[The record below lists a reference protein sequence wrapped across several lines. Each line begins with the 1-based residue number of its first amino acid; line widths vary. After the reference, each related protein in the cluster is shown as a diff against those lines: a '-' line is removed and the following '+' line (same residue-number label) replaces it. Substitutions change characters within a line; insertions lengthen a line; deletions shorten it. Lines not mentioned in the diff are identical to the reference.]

1 MKREDY
7 LKWDEYFMGIAM
19 LSSMRSKDPNT
30 GVGACIVGKDN
41 RILSLGYNGMP
52 IGCSDDVFPW
62 EREGAALDTKYIYV
76 CHAELNA
83 ILNYNGGPLAG
94 ARIYTTLFPC
104 NECTKSIIQKGIK
117 EVIYMCDKYAN
128 TDSVK
133 ASKRMMDAAGVTY
146 RIYEPSDKKIELD
159 L

>member
-1 MKREDY
+1 
-7 LKWDEYFMGIAM
+7 
-19 LSSMRSKDPNT
+19 
-30 GVGACIVGKDN
+30 
-41 RILSLGYNGMP
+41 MP

-62 EREGAALDTKYIYV
+62 EREGTPLETKYIYV
-76 CHAELNA
+76 CHAEFNA

-104 NECTKSIIQKGIK
+104 NECTKAIIQKGIK
-117 EVIYMCDKYAN
+117 EVIYMSDKYAE

-133 ASKRMMDAAGVTY
+133 ASKKMMDAAGVTY
-146 RIYEPSDKKIELD
+146 RIYEPSAKKVELD

>member
-1 MKREDY
+1 MKRTDY
-7 LKWDEYFMGIAM
+7 ISWDEYFMGVAM
-19 LSSMRSKDPNT
+19 LAARRSKDPNT
-30 GVGACIVGKDN
+30 QVGCCIVSQDN
-41 RILSLGYNGMP
+41 IIISTGYNGMP
-52 IGCSDDVFPW
+52 KGCSDDVFPW
-62 EREGAALDTKYIYV
+62 DRTGEETKYPYV
-76 CHAELNA
+76 VHAELNA
-83 ILNYNGGPLAG
+83 ILNYNGGPLAE

-117 EVIYMCDKYAN
+117 EVVYMCDKYAD

-146 RIYEPSDKKIELD
+146 RMYIPSDKKIELD